1 MAGSLLSYKMIWEFF
16 TETVPFQERFQSGK
30 GISHVDVLGENV
42 PGRENNTDKGMKECC
57 T

>member
-1 MAGSLLSYKMIWEFF
+1 MAYKMIWEFF
-16 TETVPFQERFQSGK
+16 TETEPFQERFQSGK
-30 GISHVDVLGENV
+30 GISHVDVLGKNG